1 MRLPV
6 LPAKRTLWLL
16 GGASLLFL
24 VSAPLALAV
33 DAAVLLAAWLDG
45 RRVPE
50 PAASRQ
56 APRLSALA
64 DATDVV
70 VTATH
75 RGRSS
80 TTVLVTDDLDPCL
93 RRTTPE
99 TGRLAAPAGRSVSWS
114 YRITPR
120 SRGFLELGAIHLRT
134 LSPLGLAWR
143 RSTVPASQVLQVQPG
158 VRDLLRDRSHAIRRR
173 LRAPGQRRTRQ
184 WGEGREFESLR
195 DYVRGDDP
203 RTIDWK
209 ASARRRSHVVRNYEA
224 ERSQN
229 IVLAI
234 DAGRQMRER
243 LSPLRERIDYA
254 LGACM
259 MLASRA
265 QKFGDRI
272 GVVVFDSRIRH
283 IAPPRRADPASLA
296 AVLAGVETRL
306 VEPNYP
312 LAFATLGRTF
322 RKRSLVVLFCDVIDG
337 SVLARAGGVA
347 RPDRSRAPAAGGRD
361 TQPHAARR
369 RGPARGR
376 RGRGVPPR
384 RRRGAGAGASHHAS
398 GHAPVGHSGGG
409 HRPGRRPRP
418 HPGQVRGDQGA
429 GTALAAIPDP
439 PLRRPRPPCAPPP
452 RPASP
457 KYAAS
462 PTAVTVPKAN
472 LAAAGRAD
480 GE

>member
-64 DATDVV
+64 DTTDVAI
-70 VTATH
+70 TATH
-75 RGRSS
+75 RGRSP
-80 TTVLVTDDLDPCL
+80 TTILVTDDLDPCL

-99 TGRLAAPAGRSVSWS
+99 TGRLAAPAGRPVSWS

-322 RKRSLVVLFCDVIDG
+322 RKRSLVILFCDVIDG
-337 SVLARAGGVA
+337 SVSRALVGSLARIGRAHLPLAVAIRNPMLHAAGA
-347 RPDRSRAPAAGGRD
+347 RPVEDEVEAY
-361 TQPHAARR
+361 
-369 RGPARGR
+369 
-376 RGRGVPPR
+376 
-384 RRRGAGAGASHHAS
+384 
-398 GHAPVGHSGGG
+398 
-409 HRPGRRPRP
+409 HR
-418 HPGQVRGDQGA
+418 
-429 GTALAAIPDP
+429 
-439 PLRRPRPPCAPPP
+439 
-452 RPASP
+452 
-457 KYAAS
+457 
-462 PTAVTVPKAN
+462 
-472 LAAAGRAD
+472 AAAEELVQARATTLRVMRQSGILVVD
-480 GE
+480 TAPGDALVRTLDKYVEIKERGLL